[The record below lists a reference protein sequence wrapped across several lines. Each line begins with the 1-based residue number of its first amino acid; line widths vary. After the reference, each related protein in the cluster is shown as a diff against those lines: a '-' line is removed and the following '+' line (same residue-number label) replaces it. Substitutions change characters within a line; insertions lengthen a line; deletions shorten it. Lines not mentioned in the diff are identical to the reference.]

1 MSMISSVTS
10 AAANLASGFEAITS
24 PPPRAAPRTAEASPL
39 AMAGG
44 LDLLSAKGAGAQAAA
59 PKGAAAKPA
68 AAKPGAA
75 KPAPKT
81 PAKTPAKKPA
91 AGSGYATA
99 GTDFAFLKD
108 PALSVE
114 EKLFRFMC
122 AIAKR
127 NDDAVLKKMDEMK
140 GEAAKEAAKSAP
152 KSGGTSAPKKSGGF
166 SIWSALKTIFPVLGF
181 TASALGD
188 AKVKSM
194 VSQLSGPVLAAAAT
208 ALGMPMLA
216 PLALEAG
223 PGLTGAILDMK
234 LGGEAS
240 EAGEGSSGAKSS
252 SSSGAATSSGAASSS
267 TSAASGQ
274 NEQVQLMELQRL
286 IDKQKEM
293 FAMVSNIL
301 RAQHDTRMS
310 IIGNVR

>member
-10 AAANLASGFEAITS
+10 AAANLASGFEAITT
-24 PPPRAAPRTAEASPL
+24 PPPRAAPRSAEASPL
-39 AMAGG
+39 ATGGG
-44 LDLLSAKGAGAQAAA
+44 LDLLSAKGVGGAKA
-59 PKGAAAKPA
+59 KGAAAKPSA
-68 AAKPGAA
+68 PKPGAA
-75 KPAPKT
+75 KPAPTKT
-81 PAKTPAKKPA
+81 PAEKPA
-91 AGSGYATA
+91 AGTGYASA

-127 NDDAVLKKMDEMK
+127 NDDAVLKKMEEMK
-140 GEAAKEAAKSAP
+140 GEAAKAVARS
-152 KSGGTSAPKKSGGF
+152 SGSTAPKKSGGLTV
-166 SIWSALKTIFPVLGF
+166 WSALKTIFPVLGF
-181 TASALGD
+181 TAKALGD
-188 AKVKSM
+188 AKVKAM
-194 VSQLSGPVLAAAAT
+194 VSQLTGPVLAAGAS
-208 ALGMPMLA
+208 ALGLPMLA
-216 PLALEAG
+216 PLALSAA
-223 PGLTGAILDMK
+223 PDLTGAILDMK

-240 EAGEGSSGAKSS
+240 EVGRSGSGSTGGSSGSR
-252 SSSGAATSSGAASSS
+252 SSSGSSGSATSS
-267 TSAASGQ
+267 SAASGQ